1 MQACNSTVVA
11 KRLLDPQFSHVCGNA
26 HAHKLC
32 STQEKPNMRSDLAE
46 EGGGAIQCCV
56 DANWQ
61 VINSNSYG
69 MKLYTCARWM
79 QVLGFLF
86 S

>member
-1 MQACNSTVVA
+1 
-11 KRLLDPQFSHVCGNA
+11 
-26 HAHKLC
+26 
-32 STQEKPNMRSDLAE
+32 MRSDLAE
-46 EGGGAIQCCV
+46 EGGGGGAIQFCA

-79 QVLGFLF
+79 QVLGFIFFLIMNNAGICF
-86 S
+86 NSYSWLRQR